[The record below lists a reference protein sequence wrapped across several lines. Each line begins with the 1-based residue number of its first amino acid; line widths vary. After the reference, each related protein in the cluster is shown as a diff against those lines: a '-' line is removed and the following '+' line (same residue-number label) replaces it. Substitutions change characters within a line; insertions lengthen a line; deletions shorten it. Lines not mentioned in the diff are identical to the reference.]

1 MANDLPSVVTKELD
15 ALEKMADKVVTS
27 KNIKFFIKPSKTVIN
42 DIVKAAHTDQ
52 LNFQTIFRSFTI
64 TASSLIPYG
73 GSFIA
78 PLLELIWPN
87 ADTVKKEDNKMIDL
101 FAKIAKETVDEAIKT
116 FDSAMI
122 SATLKTLKDEY
133 IALESEFNN
142 TTELYYSSTGTRAEH
157 NRTKVEIINSNFKM
171 ALNQASKSGFED
183 AELPFY
189 TAIATTYLLFIKSI
203 KANGKGSKLLLD
215 DKTYQEY
222 VSLFPNFSNESIK
235 HIKQTFFDYLKKDS
249 IPTRVYYYSTIRNE
263 TFWNVLERDTF
274 IKENG
279 KTFYLDANG
288 RKFTGW
294 YSDRTSSHAYFPLLE
309 SNTYYYF
316 SDKKTDKFE
325 LGEMVTGFFTDTDG
339 REYYLSEKDN
349 LSTHVSPEPNNVPPL
364 RTLNKGE
371 LAVGYFELEGKGSF
385 LATLPILHPPEL
397 KEGELRTKWV
407 QDSHFH
413 YYYFAPI
420 DGTLNDAGK
429 KFRRGQ
435 MMTGWIWDDQN
446 RGWYY
451 LTENTITNMD
461 HTIFKRGQMVTG
473 NIILSGSPYTFDSTG
488 KCINCAPKK

>member
-1 MANDLPSVVTKELD
+1 M
-15 ALEKMADKVVTS
+15 
-27 KNIKFFIKPSKTVIN
+27 
-42 DIVKAAHTDQ
+42 Q
-52 LNFQTIFRSFTI
+52 I

-222 VSLFPNFSNESIK
+222 VSLFPNFSYQCAKE
-235 HIKQTFFDYLKKDS
+235 
-249 IPTRVYYYSTIRNE
+249 P
-263 TFWNVLERDTF
+263 DT
-274 IKENG
+274 
-279 KTFYLDANG
+279 
-288 RKFTGW
+288 
-294 YSDRTSSHAYFPLLE
+294 
-309 SNTYYYF
+309 
-316 SDKKTDKFE
+316 
-325 LGEMVTGFFTDTDG
+325 
-339 REYYLSEKDN
+339 
-349 LSTHVSPEPNNVPPL
+349 
-364 RTLNKGE
+364 
-371 LAVGYFELEGKGSF
+371 
-385 LATLPILHPPEL
+385 
-397 KEGELRTKWV
+397 
-407 QDSHFH
+407 
-413 YYYFAPI
+413 
-420 DGTLNDAGK
+420 
-429 KFRRGQ
+429 
-435 MMTGWIWDDQN
+435 
-446 RGWYY
+446 
-451 LTENTITNMD
+451 
-461 HTIFKRGQMVTG
+461 
-473 NIILSGSPYTFDSTG
+473 
-488 KCINCAPKK
+488 